1 MTSRNREVVLDVTTS
16 PCHQAQSGLLASAIL
31 ANQMEKLQDLSQSEL
46 QELLDNPQR
55 VESMALESDEIQN
68 IQLEREMALASNR
81 SLAEQNLDVKP
92 RLEVEKEVLVERY
105 SQLEAIRETYR
116 QHCSLRDGMVGQ
128 VSPEALFSRLQ
139 TEGSKTEAESETLA
153 DEFLEGS
160 LPLDSFLDRFL
171 SLRSLA
177 HKRRVRI
184 EKLQEI
190 LRQRSEG
197 NPNAMTSSAGVTQ
210 DPAAA
215 PSPWN
220 QPTTTA
226 TTTNQQQ
233 PNSTAQSCSYPSQ
246 PASASAAGPSGLPY
260 TPYPVS
266 PPNPPPAAAAGSG
279 AINPT
284 PHFHPY
290 PGSGSPFTPA
300 GSYSGPR
307 PAFGPTASAACPYPS
322 QPSFPTPHPGSA
334 FGQYTPS
341 PPQSGP
347 APYPAS
353 YSYGGYSY
361 PAGPPYSDSQ
371 SPTGRP
377 IYRPGYGVPQ
387 PYS

>member
-1 MTSRNREVVLDVTTS
+1 
-16 PCHQAQSGLLASAIL
+16 
-31 ANQMEKLQDLSQSEL
+31 MEKLQDLNQSEL
-46 QELLDNPQR
+46 QELLDNPER

-81 SLAEQNLDVKP
+81 SLAEQNLDMKP
-92 RLEVEKEVLVERY
+92 RLESQKELLVERY
-105 SQLEAIRETYR
+105 SQLEAVRETYR
-116 QHCSLRDGMVGQ
+116 QHSSLRDGMVGQ

-139 TEGSKTEAESETLA
+139 TEGGKTEAESETLA

-190 LRQRSEG
+190 LRQRSE
-197 NPNAMTSSAGVTQ
+197 ASSAAMPAPAGISQ
-210 DPAAA
+210 DPASS

-220 QPTTTA
+220 QQTTTA
-226 TTTNQQQ
+226 TTTNQ
-233 PNSTAQSCSYPSQ
+233 PNSKPQSSSYQNASQ
-246 PASASAAGPSGLPY
+246 SSSSAGGSTGLPY
-260 TPYPVS
+260 SPYPGT
-266 PPNPPPAAAAGSG
+266 PPNPTPVAAAASG
-279 AINPT
+279 PSNP
-284 PHFHPY
+284 PSQFHPY
-290 PGSGSPFTPA
+290 PVSGSPFTPP
-300 GSYSGPR
+300 GSYSSPR
-307 PAFGPTASAACPYPS
+307 SAFGPPASGSCPYPT
-322 QPSFPTPHPGSA
+322 QPSFPHPASA

-341 PPQSGP
+341 HPPSGP
-347 APYPAS
+347 TPYPAS

-361 PAGPPYSDSQ
+361 PAGPTYPNSQ

-377 IYRPGYGVPQ
+377 ICRPGYGVPQ

>member
-1 MTSRNREVVLDVTTS
+1 
-16 PCHQAQSGLLASAIL
+16 
-31 ANQMEKLQDLSQSEL
+31 MEKLQDLSQSEL
-46 QELLDNPQR
+46 QELLDNPER

-81 SLAEQNLDVKP
+81 SLAEQNLDMKP
-92 RLEVEKEVLVERY
+92 RLESQREVLVERY
-105 SQLEAIRETYR
+105 SQLEAVRETYR
-116 QHCSLRDGMVGQ
+116 QHCSIRGMVGQ

-139 TEGSKTEAESETLA
+139 AEGSKTEAESEQALA

-160 LPLDSFLDRFL
+160 LSLDSFLDRFL

-197 NPNAMTSSAGVTQ
+197 NLTAMTSSAGISQ
-210 DPAAA
+210 DPAATA
-215 PSPWN
+215 SPWN
-220 QPTTTA
+220 QQTTT

-233 PNSTAQSCSYPSQ
+233 PNSKPQSSCYQNASQ
-246 PASASAAGPSGLPY
+246 PASLSAGLPY
-260 TPYPVS
+260 SPYPIT
-266 PPNPPPAAAAGSG
+266 PPNPPPAAAAAGSG
-279 AINPT
+279 PAIP
-284 PHFHPY
+284 PY
-290 PGSGSPFTPA
+290 PGSGSPFTPT
-300 GSYSGPR
+300 GSYPGPR
-307 PAFGPTASAACPYPS
+307 PAFGPPASAACPYPT
-322 QPSFPTPHPGSA
+322 QPSFPAPHPGSA

-341 PPQSGP
+341 QPQSGP

-361 PAGPPYSDSQ
+361 PAGPPFSSSQ

-377 IYRPGYGVPQ
+377 VYRPGYGVPQ

>member
-1 MTSRNREVVLDVTTS
+1 
-16 PCHQAQSGLLASAIL
+16 
-31 ANQMEKLQDLSQSEL
+31 MEKLQDLSQSEL
-46 QELLDNPQR
+46 QELLDNPER

-81 SLAEQNLDVKP
+81 SLAEQNLDMKP
-92 RLEVEKEVLVERY
+92 RLESQKEVLVERY
-105 SQLEAIRETYR
+105 SQLEAVRETYR
-116 QHCSLRDGMVGQ
+116 QRCSVRDGMVGQ

-139 TEGSKTEAESETLA
+139 TEGSKTEEESEALA

-160 LPLDSFLDRFL
+160 LPLDSFLDHFL

-197 NPNAMTSSAGVTQ
+197 NPTAMTSSTGISQ
-210 DPAAA
+210 DPTAT

-220 QPTTTA
+220 QQTTTA
-226 TTTNQQQ
+226 TTSNQQLQ
-233 PNSTAQSCSYPSQ
+233 PNSKPQSSSYQNTSQ
-246 PASASAAGPSGLPY
+246 PASSSAGASSGLSY
-260 TPYPVS
+260 SPYPVS
-266 PPNPPPAAAAGSG
+266 PPNPSPAVVAAAGSG
-279 AINPT
+279 PANPT
-284 PHFHPY
+284 SQFPPY
-290 PGSGSPFTPA
+290 PGSCSPYTQA
-300 GSYSGPR
+300 GSYTGPR
-307 PAFGPTASAACPYPS
+307 PAFGPPASSACPYPT

-334 FGQYTPS
+334 FGQYTPNQ
-341 PPQSGP
+341 PSGP

-361 PAGPPYSDSQ
+361 PAGPTNSQ

>member
-1 MTSRNREVVLDVTTS
+1 
-16 PCHQAQSGLLASAIL
+16 
-31 ANQMEKLQDLSQSEL
+31 MEKLQDLSQSEL
-46 QELLDNPQR
+46 QELLDNPEK

-81 SLAEQNLDVKP
+81 SLAEQNLDMKP
-92 RLEVEKEVLVERY
+92 RVESEKEVLVERY

-139 TEGSKTEAESETLA
+139 TEGSKSEAESEALA

-160 LPLDSFLDRFL
+160 LPLDCFLDRFL

-190 LRQRSEG
+190 LRQRSDG
-197 NPNAMTSSAGVTQ
+197 NPNAMTSTTGISQ
-210 DPAAA
+210 DPDAT

-226 TTTNQQQ
+226 TTANQQQ
-233 PNSTAQSCSYPSQ
+233 PNSKPQSSSYQNASQ
-246 PASASAAGPSGLPY
+246 PASSSAGGPAGLPY
-260 TPYPVS
+260 SPYPVS
-266 PPNPPPAAAAGSG
+266 QPNHPPAAASGSG
-279 AINPT
+279 PANPSSQF
-284 PHFHPY
+284 PPY
-290 PGSGSPFTPA
+290 PGSGSPFTPG
-300 GSYSGPR
+300 GSFSGHR
-307 PAFGPTASAACPYPS
+307 PAFGPPASAACPYPT
-322 QPSFPTPHPGSA
+322 QPSFPSPHPGSA

-341 PPQSGP
+341 HPQSGP

-361 PAGPPYSDSQ
+361 PAGPPYSNSQ

>member
-1 MTSRNREVVLDVTTS
+1 
-16 PCHQAQSGLLASAIL
+16 
-31 ANQMEKLQDLSQSEL
+31 MEKLQDLSQSEL
-46 QELLDNPQR
+46 QELLDSPER
-55 VESMALESDEIQN
+55 VESMALESDEVKLIQN

-81 SLAEQNLDVKP
+81 SLAEQNLDMKP
-92 RLEVEKEVLVERY
+92 RLESQKELLVERY
-105 SQLEAIRETYR
+105 SQLEAVRETYR
-116 QHCSLRDGMVGQ
+116 QHCSLKDGMAGQ

-139 TEGSKTEAESETLA
+139 TEGSKTEEESEALA

-197 NPNAMTSSAGVTQ
+197 NATAMTSSACLKEDSAT
-210 DPAAA
+210 PL
-215 PSPWN
+215 SPWD
-220 QPTTTA
+220 QQTTTA

-233 PNSTAQSCSYPSQ
+233 PSSKPQNASQ
-246 PASASAAGPSGLPY
+246 PVSSSAGGSSGLPY
-260 TPYPVS
+260 SPYPVS
-266 PPNPPPAAAAGSG
+266 GPTPPAVVAAAGSVP
-279 AINPT
+279 ANAPSQF
-284 PHFHPY
+284 PPY
-290 PGSGSPFTPA
+290 PGPTSAFPPA
-300 GSYSGPR
+300 GSYSGPS
-307 PAFGPTASAACPYPS
+307 PPFGPPASASCPYPA
-322 QPSFPTPHPGSA
+322 QPSFPSPHPGSA

-341 PPQSGP
+341 HAQSGP

-361 PAGPPYSDSQ
+361 PSGPAYSNSQ
-371 SPTGRP
+371 SATGRP
-377 IYRPGYGVPQ
+377 MYRPGYGVPQ

>member
-1 MTSRNREVVLDVTTS
+1 
-16 PCHQAQSGLLASAIL
+16 
-31 ANQMEKLQDLSQSEL
+31 
-46 QELLDNPQR
+46 
-55 VESMALESDEIQN
+55 
-68 IQLEREMALASNR
+68 MALASNR
-81 SLAEQNLDVKP
+81 SLAEQNLDMKP
-92 RLEVEKEVLVERY
+92 RLELQKEVLMERY

-139 TEGSKTEAESETLA
+139 AEGSKTEAESEALA

-190 LRQRSEG
+190 LRQRSGG
-197 NPNAMTSSAGVTQ
+197 NPTTITSSAGISQ
-210 DPAAA
+210 DPIST
-215 PSPWN
+215 PLPWN
-220 QPTTTA
+220 QQTTIA

-233 PNSTAQSCSYPSQ
+233 PNSKPQSSSYQNASQQASSSAVCS
-246 PASASAAGPSGLPY
+246 SGLPY
-260 TPYPVS
+260 SPYPVS
-266 PPNPPPAAAAGSG
+266 QPNPLPAAAAAGSG
-279 AINPT
+279 PANP
-284 PHFHPY
+284 PSQFPPY

-300 GSYSGPR
+300 GSYSGPM
-307 PAFGPTASAACPYPS
+307 PAFGPPASATCPYPS
-322 QPSFPTPHPGSA
+322 QPSFPAPHPGSA

-341 PPQSGP
+341 HPQSVP

-361 PAGPPYSDSQ
+361 PAGPPYSNSQ

>member
-1 MTSRNREVVLDVTTS
+1 MVLDVTS
-16 PCHQAQSGLLASAIL
+16 GQCQPHLGLLASAIL

-46 QELLDNPQR
+46 QELLDNPER

-81 SLAEQNLDVKP
+81 SLAEQNLDMKP
-92 RLEVEKEVLVERY
+92 RLESQKEVLVERY
-105 SQLEAIRETYR
+105 SHLEAVRETYR
-116 QHCSLRDGMVGQ
+116 QHCSVRDGMAGQ

-139 TEGSKTEAESETLA
+139 TEGGKTEAESEALA

-160 LPLDSFLDRFL
+160 LPLDSFLERFL

-197 NPNAMTSSAGVTQ
+197 SPAAMATSAGGQ
-210 DPAAA
+210 DA
-215 PSPWN
+215 
-220 QPTTTA
+220 TA
-226 TTTNQQQ
+226 TAASANQ
-233 PNSTAQSCSYPSQ
+233 PNSNPHAAQ
-246 PASASAAGPSGLPY
+246 PATAASSVTGGPSASSSSSSGLPY
-260 TPYPVS
+260 GPYPG
-266 PPNPPPAAAAGSG
+266 PAPNPPPPVAAAVNPPSQFPPYPSASSPFAAAGS
-279 AINPT
+279 
-284 PHFHPY
+284 Y
-290 PGSGSPFTPA
+290 
-300 GSYSGPR
+300 GPR
-307 PAFGPTASAACPYPS
+307 PAFGPPAAPACPYPA
-322 QPSFPTPHPGSA
+322 QPSFPSPHPGSA

-341 PPQSGP
+341 SGP

-361 PAGPPYSDSQ
+361 PAGPPYSSTQ
-371 SPTGRP
+371 SPPGRP
-377 IYRPGYGVPQ
+377 LYRPGYGVPQ

>member
-1 MTSRNREVVLDVTTS
+1 
-16 PCHQAQSGLLASAIL
+16 
-31 ANQMEKLQDLSQSEL
+31 MEKLQDLSQSEL

-92 RLEVEKEVLVERY
+92 RLEAEKEVLVERY

-139 TEGSKTEAESETLA
+139 TEGSKTEADSETLA

-160 LPLDSFLDRFL
+160 LPLDSFLDAFL

-197 NPNAMTSSAGVTQ
+197 NPSAMTSSAGVSQ

-226 TTTNQQQ
+226 TTANQQQ

-246 PASASAAGPSGLPY
+246 PPSASAAGPSGLPY

-266 PPNPPPAAAAGSG
+266 PPNPPPAAAAASG
-279 AINPT
+279 AANP
-284 PHFHPY
+284 PSQFPPY
-290 PGSGSPFTPA
+290 PGSVESEFFLSATAQCLAALVGFESTTRDADLTVSSADEPSSLRVLGTAVPSTEEGEVKVA
-300 GSYSGPR
+300 G
-307 PAFGPTASAACPYPS
+307 AFVASTAP
-322 QPSFPTPHPGSA
+322 
-334 FGQYTPS
+334 
-341 PPQSGP
+341 
-347 APYPAS
+347 
-353 YSYGGYSY
+353 
-361 PAGPPYSDSQ
+361 
-371 SPTGRP
+371 
-377 IYRPGYGVPQ
+377 
-387 PYS
+387 